1 MKSERR
7 IGTEHSKTRVTL
19 LDAAEQLMIEE
30 GYAAVTTRHLAAK
43 AGLKPQLVHY
53 YFRSMDELFVAMLHR
68 HTDNAIA
75 QYARALTSGQP
86 LRVLWELHSD
96 KTTVLLMTEF
106 LALANHRKTIA
117 AEIARSTKQ
126 LRSIYAEGVARVLNE
141 HKVDS
146 DKFPP
151 LAVTMLLSGFAR
163 AHALESA
170 VGVTDGHAEAI
181 ALVERLFRL
190 IDHQKK

>member
-7 IGTEHSKTRVTL
+7 IGTESSKTRVKL

-53 YFRSMDELFVAMLHR
+53 YFRSMDDLLVAVLHR
-68 HTDNAIA
+68 HTDNAIS
-75 QYARALTSGQP
+75 QYARALTSGKP
-86 LRVLWELHSD
+86 LQVLWELHSD
-96 KTTVLLMTEF
+96 KTTVMLMTEF

-126 LRSIYAEGVARVLNE
+126 LRSIYTEGVMRVLNE
-141 HKVDS
+141 HEVDLE
-146 DKFPP
+146 KYPP
-151 LAVTMLLSGFAR
+151 AAITMLLGGFAR
-163 AHALESA
+163 ATALEES
-170 VGVTDGHAEAI
+170 VGVSDGHAEAA
-181 ALVERLFRL
+181 ALVERLLRQ
-190 IDHQKK
+190 IEKSKR